1 MKKKVS
7 NDEALDIMLLLRR
20 TVDILIR
27 ARQKELLECGIT
39 TANAA
44 VLRILTDLGGS
55 ARPMEIS
62 LWLFRKRQSVHDL
75 LDRMEKAGLIRKTG
89 DTKRKNGIMVQI
101 TDQGRLLNERSS
113 KLALPAT
120 ILSSLSAEE
129 RHNFARY
136 LEILFKM
143 GEKQMGVRD
152 KMPLRPQTPLARH
165 RRD

>member
-1 MKKKVS
+1 VKNKVC

-20 TVDILIR
+20 TVDILVR
-27 ARQKELLECGIT
+27 ARQKELLDCGIT

-44 VLRILTDLGGS
+44 VLRILSDLGGS

-89 DTKRKNGIMVQI
+89 DTKRKNGVMVQI

-113 KLALPAT
+113 KLTLPAT
-120 ILSSLSAEE
+120 ILSSLSTEE
-129 RHNFARY
+129 QHNFAGY
-136 LEILFKM
+136 LEILLKM
-143 GEKQMGVRD
+143 GEKQMGVHD